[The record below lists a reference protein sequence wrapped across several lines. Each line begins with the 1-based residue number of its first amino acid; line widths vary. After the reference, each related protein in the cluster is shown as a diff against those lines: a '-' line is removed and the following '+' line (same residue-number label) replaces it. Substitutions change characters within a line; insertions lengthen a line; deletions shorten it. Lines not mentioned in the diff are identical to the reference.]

1 MSRHG
6 TTEKIVF
13 QLAERLGKNNTEI
26 IKLERNRL
34 PDLSQYEVVLIG
46 GSIHT
51 GRIQRQ
57 VRKFCILNE
66 PQLLKKKIGLFIC
79 SIETPETDEEFFS
92 AFPARLRKHAI
103 ASGKFGGELLFSK
116 MGFVERVYTRL
127 VYGVSEDLQQI
138 DKAAI
143 ENFID
148 KLTEDK
154 SNPNING

>member
-6 TTEKIVF
+6 TTEKIVQ
-13 QLAERLGKNNTEI
+13 QLCDRLDKSITDVVN
-26 IKLERNRL
+26 LERDPL
-34 PDLSQYEVVLIG
+34 PDLALYDLILIG

-51 GRIQRQ
+51 GRIQKQ

-79 SIETPETDEEFFS
+79 SIETHETDEEFFS

-103 ASGKFGGELLFSK
+103 ACGKFGGELLVNK
-116 MGFVERVYTRL
+116 MGFVERLYTRI
-127 VYGVSEDLQQI
+127 VYGVSENLQQI

-148 KLTEDK
+148 KLTVDK
-154 SNPNING
+154 SKAILNR